1 MLGLLYCNGVYKLE
15 QYKVSVIMPIY
26 NGAEYISKGIESILN
41 QTYKNIELIVVDD
54 GSVDDSKA
62 IVESF
67 NNSKIKYIYKENA
80 GVGEARNTGLI
91 NAQGDFVCFLD
102 QDDWYDEDAIEYL
115 LQKIVDDNADEVIG
129 SFRLVGIDGTIKS
142 QWTLDTELSWTK
154 YRIVAP
160 WGRIYRKSLID
171 KYNIR
176 FLDTKISEDLYF
188 NILFLSYTDK
198 ISILNEICYNWLYNE
213 KSESHTNWNKI
224 SEERNPLYVL
234 DRLYEKIKGSEYLFN
249 EREYPNVVYFFT
261 KYLVWY
267 ILFNRKGNDRQAY
280 REMCKK
286 CFAWMELYFP
296 EYTKSIYTG
305 LNKPNGEMFI
315 NRLSVWGCIILHKLM
330 FI

>member
-188 NILFLSYTDK
+188 NILFLSYTNK
-198 ISILNEICYNWLYNE
+198 VSILNHVGYSWLDNA

-224 SEERNPLYVL
+224 SDDRNPLNVL
-234 DRLYEKIKGSEYLFN
+234 DKLYDKIKDSPALFRV
-249 EREYPNVVYFFT
+249 EEYPNVVYFFT

-267 ILFNRKGNDRQAY
+267 ILFNRKRNNKKEYTAMK
-280 REMCKK
+280 EK
-286 CFAWMELYFP
+286 CFLWLDEHFP
-296 EYTKSIYTG
+296 EYRKMKYTG
-305 LNKPNGEMFI
+305 LFKPKGELLK
-315 NRLSVWGCIILHKLM
+315 NRLCVTACVLMHKIKIL
-330 FI
+330 